1 MKLYQ
6 QTETAKKK
14 KKKGKLKK
22 KTTMSIKDKDG
33 DIPLLINF
41 ASLLLN
47 FQLGIQ
53 NFLWFA
59 FTFAFRPNL

>member
-6 QTETAKKK
+6 QTETDKKK
-14 KKKGKLKK
+14 KNGKTKK